1 MSKDLDTPKGV
12 TKETFDQEKYDI
24 STGIVSQMWHS
35 FSYAEGVLLT
45 QAEAILGDDL
55 RCKAYKNM
63 LRRELR
69 RLQQNVQDVIYE
81 GWKQQKPKGFPEP
94 LLDNEEDN

>member
-1 MSKDLDTPKGV
+1 MSGKPSETPVGA

-63 LRRELR
+63 LKREIR
-69 RLQQNVQDVIYE
+69 RLQQNVQQVIYE
-81 GWKQQKPKGFPEP
+81 GWKQQEHEAFPEP
-94 LLDNEEDN
+94 LLEEED